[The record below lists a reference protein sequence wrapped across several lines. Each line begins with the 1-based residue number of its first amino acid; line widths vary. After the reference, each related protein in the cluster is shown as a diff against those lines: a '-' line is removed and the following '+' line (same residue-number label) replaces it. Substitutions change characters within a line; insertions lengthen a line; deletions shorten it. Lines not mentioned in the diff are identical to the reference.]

1 MRRSLAVVVL
11 LVLAGVLAW
20 LAPWSALRPAPAPT
34 PCVRTVEAPWATEDE
49 WLAGEVLRDL
59 AEMTAWARDAARYR
73 PPQVG
78 VGVRPAPA
86 GATALQLDVDLGLG
100 PGKRVV
106 DLRHYV
112 WSPEDYAPVAGALL
126 ATASLAATPP
136 SEDPGLP
143 GTLTNARAEV
153 LAQADVSVSARLGR
167 SLLDAGAHED
177 AALVLGAFA
186 LREAAGSF
194 TDVRRLLCRLSAH
207 LALAQALRSGA
218 APSRAGRLAGATL
231 LVLAARGA
239 DAATAVDALATDAD
253 PAARAWTRALALR
266 LDEDWREPPQ
276 KASLLERV
284 ARFRAR
290 AATVDQAQ
298 ALQDLDRSGRADEAE
313 LPDWGRIAMH
323 PLPKVPSGH
332 RFIGTGLDLEVREL
346 QRARQAFGLPAL
358 ADDEVVSAVNVP
370 AQRCIT
376 TTGPRVLGFGAFA
389 AAFQRQAAFW
399 FVMTDYFY
407 RYGLGLPREA
417 DAARVALEGRLAR
430 LESLPTALV
439 RAARSSPDRAAQA
452 DVATR
457 AVKQPEALTA
467 RVWAALEGTNSG
479 GCRNP
484 DPRAWFPRA
493 CPFGTTHDLVHREFL
508 FQQGAQ
514 ADRMS
519 AVSPRDYELLA
530 LRLKRGVT
538 HAKSVSAV
546 AELFGKR
553 TAYDTRVVWYAA
565 VVPATAEE
573 RLEHRRKLCELTAE
587 YCTWLGDELVA
598 RGHDAEAAVAFQR
611 ALDESLDPVPVSHS
625 LPFLARF
632 YDQHGQPRKAREVAA
647 SAASVGSY
655 GGLKTLARWF
665 ERHGDLAQA
674 QAWYQGIQERY
685 DATDRVSPPL
695 LGFYYRADHVLHDQR
710 YAGRFEAAT
719 KELFPGGLQAFGE
732 AERAR
737 PPARGLRL
745 EREGWRTL
753 YHEGLR
759 AIDLI
764 VAVDGW
770 SVADVDQFDVI
781 MELDDAPEVGIV
793 VWRHGRYLDFP
804 LRLANREFEVGLRPY
819 TAPAAAR
826 P

>member
-59 AEMTAWARDAARYR
+59 AEMTAYARDAARYR

-86 GATALQLDVDLGLG
+86 GATALQLDVDLGPG

-106 DLRHYV
+106 DLRHYI

-143 GTLTNARAEV
+143 ETLTNARAEV
-153 LAQADVSVSARLGR
+153 LAQADASVSARLGR

-207 LALAQALRSGA
+207 LALARALRAGA
-218 APSRAGRLAGATL
+218 PPSRAGRLAEAAL
-231 LVLAARGA
+231 LVLAARGL
-239 DAATAVDALATDAD
+239 DAAAAIEAAATDAD
-253 PAARAWTRALALR
+253 PGARAWTRALALR
-266 LDEDWREPPQ
+266 LDEDWREPG
-276 KASLLERV
+276 STLLERV

-290 AATVDQAQ
+290 AATVDQAH
-298 ALQDLDRSGRADEAE
+298 ALQDLDRSARTDEAA

-323 PLPKVPSGH
+323 PSPEVPSGH
-332 RFIGTGLDLEVREL
+332 RFLPTGVELEVREL
-346 QRARQAFGLPAL
+346 QRARQALGLPPL
-358 ADDEVVSAVNVP
+358 ADDGLAAGVNLP
-370 AQRCIT
+370 AERCIT
-376 TTGPRVLGFGAFA
+376 AAGPRVLGYAAFA
-389 AAFQRQAAFW
+389 AAFQRHAAFW
-399 FVMTDYFY
+399 FVTADGFY
-407 RYGLGLPREA
+407 RYGLGLPHEA
-417 DAARVALEGRLAR
+417 DAARIALEGRLAR
-430 LESLPTALV
+430 LAALPAALV
-439 RAARSSPDRAAQA
+439 RVTRPTHDRAALA
-452 DVATR
+452 EVAAR
-457 AVKQPEALTA
+457 AAKQPEDLTPL
-467 RVWAALEGTNSG
+467 VWAELEGTTSG

-484 DPRAWFPRA
+484 DPRRWFA
-493 CPFGTTHDLVHREFL
+493 QTCPFGTTHDLIHREFL
-508 FQQGAQ
+508 FQPGPM

-519 AVSPRDYELLA
+519 AISPRDYELLA

-538 HAKSVSAV
+538 QARSVSAV
-546 AELFGKR
+546 AGLFGQR
-553 TAYDTRVVWYAA
+553 LEYDVRAVWYAA
-565 VVPATAEE
+565 TGPSGNEE

-598 RGHDAEAAVAFQR
+598 RGRDAEAAVAFQR

-625 LPFLARF
+625 MAFLARF

-647 SAASVGSY
+647 RAATVGSY
-655 GGLKTLARWF
+655 GGLATLARWF

-674 QAWYQGIQERY
+674 QAWYQAIQERY

-695 LGFYYRADHVLHDQR
+695 LGFYYRAGHVLHDQR

-759 AIDLI
+759 ANDLI

-770 SVADVDQFDVI
+770 SVADLDQFHVV
-781 MELDDAPEVGIV
+781 MELDDAPEVRIV

-819 TAPAAAR
+819 TAPAAPAAR